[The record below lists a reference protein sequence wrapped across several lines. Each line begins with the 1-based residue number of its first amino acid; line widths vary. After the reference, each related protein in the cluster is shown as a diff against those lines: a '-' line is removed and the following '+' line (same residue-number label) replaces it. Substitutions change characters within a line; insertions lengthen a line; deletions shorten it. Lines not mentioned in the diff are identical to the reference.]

1 MIDDVEL
8 KIRAG
13 PFKMLEGFAFS
24 NQQSKIQ

>member
-1 MIDDVEL
+1 MIFEL

-24 NQQSKIQ
+24 NQQSKTQ

>member
-1 MIDDVEL
+1 MIVEL

-24 NQQSKIQ
+24 NQQSKTQ